1 MISVDLKVTKEISD
15 HGRPVPKEDAMRYRS
30 GATILI
36 PLIFFSLPEVYAAD
50 PIEGRDFF
58 IKRCLGCHA
67 FACNREGPRLGGL
80 FGRKVATA
88 EDYKFY
94 SQGLKNSEIVW
105 TAKTL
110 DNFFTDPGK
119 IFPKSVMAVQGK
131 IEDPAQRQNL
141 IAFLKTEDP
150 TVNLCPQD

>member
-1 MISVDLKVTKEISD
+1 
-15 HGRPVPKEDAMRYRS
+15 MRNRS
-30 GATILI
+30 CATILI
-36 PLIFFSLPEVYAAD
+36 SVIFFSLPEAYAAD
-50 PIEGRDFF
+50 ATDGREFF

-67 FACNREGPRLGGL
+67 FSCNKEGPRLGRL

-94 SQGLKNSEIVW
+94 SQGLKDSEIVW

-110 DNFFTDPGK
+110 DNFFSDPGK

-131 IEDPAQRQNL
+131 IGDAAQRQNL
-141 IAFLKTEDP
+141 IAFLRTEDP
-150 TVNLCPQD
+150 TVNLCPQE

>member
-1 MISVDLKVTKEISD
+1 MKF
-15 HGRPVPKEDAMRYRS
+15 RCC
-30 GATILI
+30 ATFLFS
-36 PLIFFSLPEVYAAD
+36 LIFFSLPEGYAAD

-67 FACNREGPRLGGL
+67 FSCNKEGPRLGGL
-80 FGRKVATA
+80 FGRKVATV

-105 TAKTL
+105 TDRTL
-110 DNFFTDPGK
+110 DNFFSDPGK

-131 IEDPAQRQNL
+131 IEVPAQRQKL

-150 TVNLCPQD
+150 TVNLCPKK

>member
-1 MISVDLKVTKEISD
+1 
-15 HGRPVPKEDAMRYRS
+15 MRLRS
-30 GATILI
+30 CATFIFS
-36 PLIFFSLPEVYAAD
+36 LIFFSLPEAYAAD

-58 IKRCLGCHA
+58 ITRCLGCHA

-88 EDYKFY
+88 EGYKFY
-94 SQGLKNSEIVW
+94 SQGLKDSDIVW

-110 DNFFTDPGK
+110 DNFFSDPGK
-119 IFPKSVMAVQGK
+119 IFPESEMAVQGEIK
-131 IEDPAQRQNL
+131 NPAQRQKL

-150 TVNLCPQD
+150 TVNLCPQE

>member
-1 MISVDLKVTKEISD
+1 
-15 HGRPVPKEDAMRYRS
+15 MRFRS
-30 GATILI
+30 CATFLFS
-36 PLIFFSLPEVYAAD
+36 LIFIGLPEAYAAD
-50 PIEGRDFF
+50 AIDGRDFF

-67 FACNREGPRLGGL
+67 FSCNKEGPRLGGL
-80 FGRKVATA
+80 FGRKVATV

-105 TAKTL
+105 TEKTL
-110 DNFFTDPGK
+110 DNFFSDPAG

-131 IEDPAQRQNL
+131 IEDAAQRQKL

-150 TVNLCPQD
+150 TVNLCPQG

>member
-1 MISVDLKVTKEISD
+1 MRF
-15 HGRPVPKEDAMRYRS
+15 RPC
-30 GATILI
+30 ATFLI
-36 PLIFFSLPEVYAAD
+36 TSMFFSLPEVNAAD
-50 PIEGRDFF
+50 AIDGRDFF

>member
-1 MISVDLKVTKEISD
+1 MTL
-15 HGRPVPKEDAMRYRS
+15 
-30 GATILI
+30 IL
-36 PLIFFSLPEVYAAD
+36 FSLPEVNAAD
-50 PIEGRDFF
+50 ASEGRDFF

-67 FACNREGPRLGGL
+67 FSCNKEGPRLGGL

-88 EDYKFY
+88 EGYKFY

-131 IEDPAQRQNL
+131 IEDPAQRQKL
-141 IAFLKTEDP
+141 IAFLQTQDP
-150 TVNLCPQD
+150 TVNLCPQE